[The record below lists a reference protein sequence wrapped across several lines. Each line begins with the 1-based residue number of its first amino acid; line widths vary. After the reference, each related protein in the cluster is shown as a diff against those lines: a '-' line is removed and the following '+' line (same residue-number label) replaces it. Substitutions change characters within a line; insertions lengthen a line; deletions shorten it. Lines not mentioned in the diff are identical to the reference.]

1 MIPHEYIEEL
11 NRRTDIVELVGSY
24 VQLKRKG
31 RLYGG
36 LCPFHSEKT
45 PSFYVYPDTQSFY
58 CFGCGAG
65 GDAIVFARKI
75 NSIDYVE
82 AVKLLAARAGM
93 PEPQEDDKTGR
104 LRSRILSIN
113 KEAARYFH
121 ACLNSTVEEARQA
134 RAYWRR
140 RGLDDKTI
148 VRFGLGYAPDN
159 GQGLYQF
166 LRDKGYNQQ
175 ELDASGLFK
184 RSPSG
189 RIYCLFWKRV
199 MTPIFDLRGNIIAFG
214 GRVLDDSK
222 PKYVN
227 SPETLVYHKS
237 DTVFALQI
245 AKKSASRRFIL
256 CEGYMDVISM
266 HQAGIDT
273 AVCACGTA
281 LTPDQV
287 KLIGQYADEVILSYD
302 SDEAGQKATLRSLEL
317 FRNSP
322 VRVGVLQIPGA
333 KDPDE
338 YIKKYG
344 ADRFKALLD
353 GVGNALD
360 FRLGRLRSQY
370 DLKQDAQRLEYVKE
384 AVEMLAQRSNPTEQE
399 VYAGR
404 LAEETNISK
413 TAIMAQLADAVKKAG
428 SRRRREQN
436 RARLQEGEMNQ
447 IKVPYSAGRG
457 ALGMASAEQ
466 RLLAAMLREPGY
478 IDKVSAQLRPEQ
490 FLQPQQKELYEAML
504 RCKEQGVEV
513 SLATLRAFVSEE
525 ALNELSR
532 LAAQYSD
539 VNCTPEDIK
548 LYLERIARGTP
559 VASRAASMSTNDI
572 EQYLQSM
579 REQKQGT
586 ADAEDSV

>member
-11 NRRTDIVELVGSY
+11 NRRPDIVELVGSY

-65 GDAIVFARKI
+65 GDAINFAKKI
-75 NSIDYVE
+75 NSIDYGE
-82 AVKLLAARAGM
+82 AVKMLAARAGM

-104 LRSRILSIN
+104 MRSRILSMN
-113 KEAARYFH
+113 KEAARFFH

-148 VRFGLGYAPDN
+148 VRFGLGYAPND
-159 GQGLYQF
+159 GQALYQF

-184 RSPSG
+184 RSQSG

-237 DTVFALQI
+237 ETVFALQI
-245 AKKSASRRFIL
+245 AKKSASRRYVL

-266 HQAGIDT
+266 QQAGIDT

-281 LTPDQV
+281 LTPEQV
-287 KLIGQYADEVILSYD
+287 RLISEYADEVILSYD

-344 ADRFKALLD
+344 AERFRALLD

-360 FRLGRLRSQY
+360 FRLKRLRDQY
-370 DLKQDAQRLEYVKE
+370 DLKQDSQRLEYVRE
-384 AVEMLAQRSNPTEQE
+384 AVDMLAERSNPTEQE

-413 TAIMAQLADAVKKAG
+413 NAIMTQLATAVKKAG
-428 SRRRREQN
+428 SKRRREQN
-436 RARLQEGEMNQ
+436 RARLQSGEMNQ
-447 IKVPYSAGRG
+447 INVPYSAGG
-457 ALGMASAEQ
+457 SQALGVASAEQ
-466 RLLAAMLREPGY
+466 RILAALLREPSY
-478 IDKVSAQLRPEQ
+478 LKQVQSQLSPDKFVL
-490 FLQPQQKELYEAML
+490 PQQKELYQAML
-504 RCKEQGVEV
+504 TCQEQGIEI
-513 SLATLRAFVSEE
+513 SLSTLRPFVQSEE
-525 ALNELSR
+525 TLNELSR

-539 VNCTPEDIK
+539 VNCTPDDLR
-548 LYLERIARGTP
+548 LYLDRIAQGTP
-559 VASRAASMSTNDI
+559 IASKAANMSNEDL
-572 EQYLQSM
+572 ERYLQSM
-579 REQKQGT
+579 REKKQGDLP
-586 ADAEDSV
+586 ADE